1 MELRTIVRT
10 AAVKKDINGVMDMAK
25 ACGLS
30 YERTSRVWC
39 GSKEAKLKDVE
50 TVLDALDI
58 QIKFISKGAI

>member
-1 MELRTIVRT
+1 MDLKTIVRT

-50 TVLDALDI
+50 TVLTTLDVE
-58 QIKFISKGAI
+58 IKFIKRAI